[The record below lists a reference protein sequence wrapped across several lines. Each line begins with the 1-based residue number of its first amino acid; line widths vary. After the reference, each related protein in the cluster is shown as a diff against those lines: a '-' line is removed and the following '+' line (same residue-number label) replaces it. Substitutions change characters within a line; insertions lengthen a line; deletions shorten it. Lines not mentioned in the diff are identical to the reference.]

1 MRALLFLVLILTAAT
16 VASAQSTLDHVR
28 RAQELLGA
36 DTWSRA
42 LVVTNRQPGAIYP
55 ARVHALVFEFNR
67 MLWIYMPYEGTQSLS
82 THTGQAD
89 ADRENLSAL
98 LQGLNPGFTGLA
110 DAPPPAAGAIVMTG
124 SPRNG
129 CFIESLAAAR
139 SRLARGDRVLKAG
152 ILLYYTERGGA
163 VRGHAVLAYAT
174 PAGVFIDDPQQQRST
189 TLEGGW
195 SDDPRELAA
204 SHAPRSKASLVR
216 ARLLPVSHQRPLL
229 QVALAR

>member
-1 MRALLFLVLILTAAT
+1 MRALLSLFFVLTAVVSA
-16 VASAQSTLDHVR
+16 AAQSTLDHVR
-28 RAQELLGA
+28 RAQELLGP
-36 DTWSRA
+36 DSWSRA
-42 LVVTNRQPGAIYP
+42 LVVTNRRPGAIYP

-82 THTGQAD
+82 THTGQAEK
-89 ADRENLSAL
+89 DRENLPAL
-98 LQGLNPGFTGLA
+98 LRGLNPGFVDLT
-110 DAPPPAAGAIVMTG
+110 DAPAPVAGAVAMTG

-139 SRLARGDRVLKAG
+139 ARLARGDRGLRAG

-163 VRGHAVLAYAT
+163 GRGHAVMAYAT
-174 PAGVFIDDPQQQRST
+174 PAGAFIDDPQQQRST
-189 TLEGGW
+189 TVAAGW

-204 SHAPRSKASLVR
+204 SHAPRSKSSPVR
-216 ARLLPVSHQRPLL
+216 ARLLPVSDQRPPL

>member
-1 MRALLFLVLILTAAT
+1 MRALLSLLVLLTLVSGAA
-16 VASAQSTLDHVR
+16 AQSTLDHVR
-28 RAQELLGA
+28 RAQELLGP

-82 THTGQAD
+82 THTGQAE
-89 ADRENLSAL
+89 ADRGNLSAL
-98 LQGLNPGFTGLA
+98 LRELNPGFAELA
-110 DAPPPAAGAIVMTG
+110 DAPPPAAGAIPMTG

-139 SRLARGDRVLKAG
+139 TRLARGEEVLKAG

-189 TLEGGW
+189 TLAGGW

-204 SHAPRSKASLVR
+204 GHVPRSKSNLVR
-216 ARLLPVSHQRPLL
+216 ARLLPVSQTRPLV
-229 QVALAR
+229 QVAAVR